1 MAKGD
6 QMYVY
11 RDFPP
16 PLQGVYQ
23 HHGIDCG
30 DGSVIHYR
38 KPSEVVDRTSLEVFA
53 KGQKIYVREY
63 TEGFCFIP
71 DVVVD
76 RAKSRLGEK
85 KYNLVYNNCEHFATW
100 CKTGISDSKQVRDF
114 IPVINNIDITKLY
127 NPLKDSF
134 ETGDPQNSQQLL
146 NQALADIKVVWEQL
160 QPQYQESLKEI
171 KAWEDVAKEALKR
184 DRNDLAR
191 AAITKKLSYKKR
203 ATELKQQLNQLA
215 QMTETL
221 VKNSQSLR
229 K

>member
-6 QMYVY
+6 QIYVY

-16 PLQGVYQ
+16 PLQGVYE
-23 HHGIDCG
+23 HHGVDCG

-38 KPSEVVDRTSLEVFA
+38 KPSEVVERTSLEIFSR
-53 KGQKIYVREY
+53 GHKIYAREY

-76 RAKSRLGEK
+76 RAQSRLGEK

-100 CKTGISDSKQVRDF
+100 CKTGISDSKQVREF

-127 NPLKDSF
+127 NPLKNSF
-134 ETGDPQNSQQLL
+134 EKSDHKNSQQLL
-146 NQALADIKVVWEQL
+146 NQALGDIKVVWEQL
-160 QPQYQESLKEI
+160 QPQYQESIKEI
-171 KAWEDVAKEALKR
+171 KVWEDVAKEAIKR
-184 DRNDLAR
+184 DRDDLAR
-191 AAITKKLSYKKR
+191 GAITKKLNYKKR
-203 ATELKQQLNQLA
+203 AAQLKQQLNQLA

-221 VKNSQSLR
+221 IKNSQNLE
-229 K
+229 